1 MKEYKFE
8 KVKVKGL
15 PGLYQKITDY
25 QQVIHDRAKEGWE
38 LVQVFTPPISLYGGA
53 GFIEIIFARDKK

>member
-8 KVKVKGL
+8 KVKVKGM
-15 PGLYQKITDY
+15 PGFYQKIADY
-25 QQVIHDRAKEGWE
+25 QQIIHARAKERWE
-38 LVQVFTPPISLYGGA
+38 LVQVFTPPISLYGAA